1 MHSPKRLFVLDT
13 DVLLHDPTAIFR
25 FKEHNI
31 FIPMAVLEELDA
43 AKNGISEFASNARQ
57 VSRTLD
63 DLIGVGD
70 RAAIESGL
78 KLPSIGNTGVDDAA
92 SGSVYLQTTD
102 LDASQL
108 PHSLPGKLPDNSILC
123 TALNLTK
130 MHPTTDVTLVS
141 KNINLRI
148 KARIAGL
155 SAEDYYND
163 KTLDDIDLLYS
174 GIREL
179 DAAEWTRAHNE
190 ADCTERVGNTV
201 YAVDVGL
208 FGEIFP
214 NECLYTSNGNLELIV
229 RDAEN
234 GKHLLEQAR
243 DYRQNNNAIWG
254 ITARNVEQNF
264 ALNLLLDPTVEF
276 VSLIGVAGTGKTLLA
291 LAAGLAQSMENKR
304 YREIVMTRETI
315 SVGEDIGY
323 LPGTEEEKMTP
334 WMGALLDN
342 LEVLAGT
349 AEGGEWGRGATSDLL
364 QNRIKIRSLSFMR
377 GRTFLNRYII
387 IDEAQNLT
395 AKQMRTLITRAG
407 PGSKIVCLGNI
418 AQIDTPYLS
427 GTTSGLTFVVDR
439 FRAWE
444 HSGHITLTR
453 GERSRLADYATTNL

>member
-1 MHSPKRLFVLDT
+1 MNLPKRLFVLDA
-13 DVLLHDPTAIFR
+13 DVLIHDPSAIFQ
-25 FKEHNI
+25 FKEHDI
-31 FIPMAVLEELDA
+31 FIPMTVLEELDS
-43 AKNGISEFASNARQ
+43 AKNGVSEIARNARQ

-63 DLIGVGD
+63 DLIGAGD
-70 RAAIESGL
+70 RATIESGL
-78 KLPSIGNTGVDDAA
+78 KLPSVGNQTGGR
-92 SGSVYLQTTD
+92 SGSVFLQTTD
-102 LDASQL
+102 LDASQAVNT
-108 PHSLPGKLPDNSILC
+108 LPGKLPNDSILC
-123 TALNLTK
+123 TALSLTK
-130 MHPTTDVTLVS
+130 LHPTTDITLVS

-163 KTLDDIDLLYS
+163 KTLDDVDLLYS
-174 GIREL
+174 GLREVGE
-179 DAAEWTRAHNE
+179 ATWTRAQNE
-190 ADCTERVGNTV
+190 MEINRQPDKTMYSVRPE
-201 YAVDVGL
+201 L
-208 FGEIFP
+208 FGKIFP
-214 NECLYTSNGNLELIV
+214 NECLYTPAGGIELIV
-229 RDAEN
+229 REPKND
-234 GKHLLEQAR
+234 KYLLEQAR
-243 DYRQNNNAIWG
+243 DYRRSENAIWG
-254 ITARNVEQNF
+254 ITARNTEQNF
-264 ALNLLLDPTVEF
+264 ALNLLLDPTIEF

-291 LAAGLAQSMENKR
+291 LAAGLVQSMENKR

-334 WMGALLDN
+334 WMGALMDN
-342 LEVLAGT
+342 LEVLT
-349 AEGGEWGRGATSDLL
+349 DTVEGGEWGRGATSDLL
-364 QNRIKIRSLSFMR
+364 KNRIKIRSLSFMR

-407 PGSKIVCLGNI
+407 PGSKVVCLGNI

-453 GERSRLADYATTNL
+453 GERSRLADYATSHL